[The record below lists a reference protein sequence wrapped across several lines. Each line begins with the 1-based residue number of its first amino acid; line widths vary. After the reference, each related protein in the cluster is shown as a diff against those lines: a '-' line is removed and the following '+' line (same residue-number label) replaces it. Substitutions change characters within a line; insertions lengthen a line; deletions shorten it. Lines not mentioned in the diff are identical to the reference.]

1 MEGFMGSMALVK
13 CEKEYI
19 DVITKENVGGKSL
32 INRNMI
38 MENEIQNII
47 NSSKPT
53 LLNIDFV
60 F

>member
-1 MEGFMGSMALVK
+1 MGSMALVK

-38 MENEIQNII
+38 MENEI
-47 NSSKPT
+47 
-53 LLNIDFV
+53 
-60 F
+60 

>member
-38 MENEIQNII
+38 MENEI
-47 NSSKPT
+47 
-53 LLNIDFV
+53 
-60 F
+60 